1 MSSFIP
7 KINLG
12 VNKRRSKS
20 NLSFDSQTTANI
32 GFVQP
37 TLCRMLVPNAS
48 AKIKSRTLVRMS
60 PLVNPTFGR
69 LSQRDYYSFV
79 RMSDLYK
86 PWAEFL
92 AGKPYSNYEES
103 YIPTSLPRFNLNHV
117 VAAIIANYSYIGVS
131 VGSNP
136 YLDIKVNPAF
146 SYASLIS
153 VIGSIADSL
162 DSYPLLTGVRLSNIK
177 IKDSNFEDASDP
189 FSQCS
194 IIASADSKNYEFFN
208 NNGDYTTHVGSTLEV
223 PTYTDSDFTFFVPGQ
238 VLDTGLQ
245 YRVQNSDDLTIIYDL
260 DQEGIYL
267 HFRLKPYAKNLR
279 KILIGLGY
287 SFNPFDTE
295 LYTPFKIL
303 AFFKSWFETFVPNRD
318 VQFTDTQVYRI
329 IKSFDNV
336 SPTETITSQ
345 MAGLFLDYFRNAFSY
360 YSSPDYFS
368 ASIANLGDTTLDST
382 QKFTISSPW
391 DGSINDY
398 DNISAVSSPDN
409 VSTNVEGSINFGS
422 TTVPRLVGLNTDGSM
437 RVATGGTVG
446 SPTLGQ
452 TNVNFSPTSS
462 ISPLGLNMVL
472 RLLRFT
478 NKNNVIGRSI
488 RDYAKSHYGID
499 DLQTDSNMSVKINSN
514 RVDINFD
521 DVMNT
526 AASPD
531 AFLGE
536 YAGKGIGYKESDTT
550 YFTAEDFGFLICM
563 SVIVPESGYFQGS
576 LKENKIFDKFEF
588 FTEEFD
594 ALGYDVITRGEIKN
608 DFDVES
614 ENYKPSTAFDT
625 SKGFGFIPRYSH
637 FKVGRNIVN
646 GDLTLRSTREGLKG
660 YYLDKIFPSVKEK
673 VIELDSQ
680 RNIESIDLVEP
691 DYLPSVVSTNIRKID
706 LQDNVGNYNRIFQ
719 YTDVDLDHFIIQK
732 VFDFEVVAPWKSLS
746 DSFDTFSSEDNGT
759 ITRNHQ

>member
-12 VNKRRSKS
+12 VNKSRSKS

-37 TLCRMLVPNAS
+37 TLCRMLVPNSS

-92 AGKPYSNYEES
+92 SGKPYSNYEES

-117 VAAIIANYSYIGVS
+117 VASIIANYSYIGIS
-131 VGSNP
+131 VGRNP
-136 YLDIKVNPAF
+136 HIDLKVNPQF
-146 SYASLIS
+146 TKSQLLSL
-153 VIGSIADSL
+153 L
-162 DSYPLLTGVRLSNIK
+162 DSIINNIHNYNLLSGVSLSAIK
-177 IKDSNFEDASDP
+177 IKDAWISETDSP
-189 FSQCS
+189 FSNCS
-194 IIASADSKNYEFFN
+194 VIANTDDSLSEFFFA
-208 NNGDYTTHVGSTLEV
+208 NGDVVLKPTTIEV
-223 PTYTDSDFTFFVPGQ
+223 PTYTDSDFSFFVSGQ
-238 VLDTGLQ
+238 ALPNGLSYKQ
-245 YRVQNSDDLTIIYDL
+245 QMTDSSSITFDLS
-260 DQEGIYL
+260 QEGVYL

-279 KILIGLGY
+279 KILVGLGY

-303 AFFKSWFETFVPNRD
+303 AFYKSWFETFVPNRD

-336 SPTETITSQ
+336 SPTESITSL
-345 MAGLFLDYFRNAFSY
+345 MASLFIDYFRNAFSY
-360 YSSPDYFS
+360 YTSPDYFS
-368 ASIANLGDTTLDST
+368 ASLANLGDNSLDSQT
-382 QKFTISSPW
+382 TNILSTPIE
-391 DGSINDY
+391 GNINDY
-398 DNISAVSSPDN
+398 LTDEIKTTYQVNSVD
-409 VSTNVEGSINFGS
+409 ELLGKFGS
-422 TTVPRLVGLNTDGSM
+422 TVTARLLGIKSDGNIG
-437 RVATGGTVG
+437 VATGGSIASPVLG
-446 SPTLGQ
+446 SSNLPVRTGIHAL
-452 TNVNFSPTSS
+452 S
-462 ISPLGLNMVL
+462 LNMML

-488 RDYAKSHYGID
+488 RDYAKAHFGID
-499 DLQTDSNMSVKINSN
+499 DLQTDSNMSVKINSS

-550 YFTAEDFGFLICM
+550 YFTAEDFGFMICM

-576 LKENKIFDKFEF
+576 LKENKIYDKFEF

-608 DFDVES
+608 DFDVRS
-614 ENYKPSTAFDT
+614 EDFDPASQFDST
-625 SKGFGFIPRYSH
+625 KGFGFIPRYSH

-660 YYLDKIFPSVKEK
+660 YYLDKIFPSIKERE
-673 VIELDSQ
+673 VYYDSFDSGSAVVL
-680 RNIESIDLVEP
+680 EEP

-706 LQDNVGNYNRIFQ
+706 LQDNIGNYNRIFQ

-732 VFDFEVVAPWKSLS
+732 VFDFEVVAPWKSLA
-746 DSFDTFSSEDNGT
+746 DSFDTFGSEDNGT

>member
-12 VNKRRSKS
+12 INKSRSKS

-37 TLCRMLVPNAS
+37 TLCRMLVPNSS

-69 LSQRDYYSFV
+69 LSQRDYYTFV

-92 AGKPYSNYEES
+92 SGKPYSNYEES

-117 VAAIIANYSYIGVS
+117 VAAIIANFSYIGIS

-136 YLDIKVNPAF
+136 HIDIKKN
-146 SYASLIS
+146 SEITYAALFQLLDSLIND
-153 VIGSIADSL
+153 IQN
-162 DSYPLLTGVRLSNIK
+162 YNLLTGVNLSLIK
-177 IKDSNFEDASDP
+177 IKDAQLSEVDDPYSN
-189 FSQCS
+189 CS
-194 IIASADSKNYEFFN
+194 VITNVGDYLSELFTS
-208 NNGDYTTHVGSTLEV
+208 NGDVVTKPTTIEL
-223 PTYTDSDFTFFVPGQ
+223 PTYTDSDFSFFVPGQ
-238 VLDTGLQ
+238 SLSSGLTYVDNIDGQ
-245 YRVQNSDDLTIIYDL
+245 SKSFDLS
-260 DQEGIYL
+260 QEGIYL

-279 KILIGLGY
+279 KILVGLGY

-303 AFFKSWFETFVPNRD
+303 AFYKSWFETFVPNRD
-318 VQFTDTQVYRI
+318 VQFTDTQVYRV
-329 IKSFDNV
+329 IKSFDSV
-336 SPTETITSQ
+336 APTEIITSQ
-345 MAGLFLDYFRNAFSY
+345 MVTLFLGNFRNAFSY
-360 YSSPDYFS
+360 YTSPDYFS
-368 ASIANLGDTTLDST
+368 ASIANLGDNSLDSQT
-382 QKFTISSPW
+382 TNIISSPVEGNINSYLT
-391 DGSINDY
+391 DEIKTTYQVNSIDDLMSKFGSVGAIRILGLSDTGDLRTVAGGSI
-398 DNISAVSSPDN
+398 A
-409 VSTNVEGSINFGS
+409 
-422 TTVPRLVGLNTDGSM
+422 
-437 RVATGGTVG
+437 
-446 SPTLGQ
+446 SPTLGS
-452 TNVNFSPTSS
+452 NIAVNSKLHALS
-462 ISPLGLNMVL
+462 LNMML

-488 RDYAKSHYGID
+488 RDYAKAHYGID
-499 DLQTDSNMSVKINSN
+499 DLQTDSNMSVKINSS

-550 YFTAEDFGFLICM
+550 YFTAEDFGFIICM

-576 LKENKIFDKFEF
+576 LKENKIYDKFEF

-594 ALGYDVITRGEIKN
+594 AIGYDVITRGEIKN
-608 DFDVES
+608 DFDVKS
-614 ENYKPSTAFDT
+614 EDFDPAIQFDS

-660 YYLDKIFPSVKEK
+660 YYLDKIFPSIKERD
-673 VIELDSQ
+673 VYDDSFASVPSAVVL
-680 RNIESIDLVEP
+680 EEP

-732 VFDFEVVAPWKSLS
+732 VFDFEVVAPWKSLA
-746 DSFDTFSSEDNGT
+746 DSFDTFGSEDNGT

>member
-12 VNKRRSKS
+12 VNKSRSKS

-37 TLCRMLVPNAS
+37 SLCRMLVPNS
-48 AKIKSRTLVRMS
+48 SVKIKSRTLVRMS

-69 LSQRDYYSFV
+69 LSQRDYYTFV

-117 VAAIIANYSYIGVS
+117 VGAIISNYSYIGIS
-131 VGSNP
+131 VGRNP
-136 YLDIKVNPAF
+136 HIDLKVNPQFTKAQLLALF
-146 SYASLIS
+146 DTLIS
-153 VIGSIADSL
+153 DIQNYNLISSVN
-162 DSYPLLTGVRLSNIK
+162 LTTIK
-177 IKDSNFEDASDP
+177 IKDAHISEVDSP
-189 FSQCS
+189 FSNCS
-194 IIASADSKNYEFFN
+194 VIANTDDSLSEFFTD
-208 NNGDYTTHVGSTLEV
+208 NGNVVLKPTTLEV
-223 PTYTDSDFTFFVPGQ
+223 PIYTDSDFSFFVPGQ
-238 VLDTGLQ
+238 ALTSGLSYKEQ
-245 YRVQNSDDLTIIYDL
+245 MSDSSSITFDLS
-260 DQEGIYL
+260 QEGIYL

-303 AFFKSWFETFVPNRD
+303 AFYKSWFETFVPNRD
-318 VQFTDTQVYRI
+318 VQFTDSQVYRI
-329 IKSFDNV
+329 IKSFDSV
-336 SPTETITSQ
+336 LPVETVTSL

-360 YSSPDYFS
+360 YTSPDYFS
-368 ASIANLGDTTLDST
+368 ASIANLGDTSLDSL
-382 QKFTISSPW
+382 QNVVLSSPIE
-391 DGSINDY
+391 GNINDY
-398 DNISAVSSPDN
+398 LTDEIKTTYQVNSYDDLVLKLGKPTANRVIGLSTDGDIRAVTGGSLSSPQL
-409 VSTNVEGSINFGS
+409 STSALNNTS
-422 TTVPRLVGLNTDGSM
+422 RLHALS
-437 RVATGGTVG
+437 
-446 SPTLGQ
+446 
-452 TNVNFSPTSS
+452 
-462 ISPLGLNMVL
+462 LNMML

-488 RDYAKSHYGID
+488 RDYAKAHYGID
-499 DLQTDSNMSVKINSN
+499 DLQTDSNMSVKINSS

-526 AASPD
+526 AASAD

-550 YFTAEDFGFLICM
+550 YFTAEDFGFIICM
-563 SVIVPESGYFQGS
+563 SVVVPESGYFQGS
-576 LKENKIFDKFEF
+576 LKENKIYDKFEF

-608 DFDVES
+608 DFDVKS
-614 ENYKPSTAFDT
+614 EDFDPASQFDS

-646 GDLTLRSTREGLKG
+646 GDLTLRSTRDGLKG
-660 YYLDKIFPSVKEK
+660 YYLDKIFPSIKERE
-673 VIELDSQ
+673 VYYDSFDSGSAVVL
-680 RNIESIDLVEP
+680 EEP

-732 VFDFEVVAPWKSLS
+732 VFDFEVVASWKSLA
-746 DSFDTFSSEDNGT
+746 DSFDTFGSEDNGT